1 MATLSGSNEPN
12 HSHRGERPTEG
23 RRKKPQQC
31 DDSHR
36 GATIAGLDL
45 PALSKSI
52 AIYCKEISNCTSNP
66 QPVFRSRSWT
76 RRPTADS
83 PGPGRAPY
91 HPGHQGQPPGALAD
105 PERIGDQVRRLRA
118 KPKHAMSDERGGG
131 SSGARRPGRSR
142 RRAGWPRQSVRSAH
156 GSATCRDS
164 LTRTLLLLSSCYA
177 LGCRMLLKVG
187 MFGSAKVAPRCESS
201 RRWGFSLRLALR
213 GSDADGEQR

>member
-1 MATLSGSNEPN
+1 MSRITRIAESVQPK
-12 HSHRGERPTEG
+12 G

-131 SSGARRPGRSR
+131 SSGARRSGRSR
-142 RRAGWPRQSVRSAH
+142 RRAGWPRQSVQSAQ
-156 GSATCRDS
+156 GSATCRGSFDEDFTSS
-164 LTRTLLLLSSCYA
+164 LIVLCFGLSNA
-177 LGCRMLLKVG
+177 AQGGHVRIG
-187 MFGSAKVAPRCESS
+187 
-201 RRWGFSLRLALR
+201 
-213 GSDADGEQR
+213 